1 MASTGTTA
9 ESPATGAQPLPPTGE
24 RLLTDAW
31 DDTTLEH
38 LHRYGVALDF
48 CRGRR
53 VLDIASG
60 EGYGSNLLAGVAERV
75 TGVDIS
81 EEAVAHAR
89 RKYRRPNLEYL
100 RGSADDI
107 PVAAGAVEAV
117 VSFETIEHHDR
128 HAEMMAEFKRV
139 LRPGGV
145 LVISSPDKLHC
156 SDLTGMV
163 NPFHVKEL
171 YREEFHALVREHF
184 GHVEALSQRI
194 VYGSLV
200 APEGGARGFR
210 EYEGGFDEVRASEQ
224 LRGPIYNL
232 CVASDAPLAPL
243 PVSLYGGWRVFES
256 AVRAGHQAGVEAQRL
271 HQEREVRALL
281 ESPTFRL
288 GRALTWPVRK
298 ILGR

>member
-1 MASTGTTA
+1 MASTETTVERA
-9 ESPATGAQPLPPTGE
+9 AAGAHPLPPTGE

-60 EGYGSNLLAGVAERV
+60 EGYGSNLLAGVAEGV

-89 RKYRRPNLEYL
+89 AKYRRPNLEYL

-107 PVAAGAVEAV
+107 PLAAAAVDTV

-128 HAEMMAEFKRV
+128 HAEMMAEFRRV

-156 SDLTGMV
+156 SDLTGMN

-171 YREEFHALVREHF
+171 YREEFHALVRDHF
-184 GHVEALSQRI
+184 RHVEPLSQRI
-194 VYGSLV
+194 VYGSLI
-200 APEGGARGFR
+200 APEGGARDFR
-210 EYEGGFDEVRASEQ
+210 EYEGGFEEVRASGQ

-243 PVSLYGGWRVFES
+243 PVSFYGGWRVFEAAVKAAHLS
-256 AVRAGHQAGVEAQRL
+256 ATEAQRR

-281 ESPTFRL
+281 DSPTFKL
-288 GRALTWPVRK
+288 GRALTWPLRK
-298 ILGR
+298 IMGR